1 MPMKNGKRKG
11 EYSVVK
17 VLMPNALHALAK
29 SEAALEQIE
38 LRELY
43 RRAVEAYVRDRTKR
57 AS

>member
-1 MPMKNGKRKG
+1 MKNGKRKG